1 MLDLSPVTRDANW
14 QRVSEEIIIAG
25 DNCSVAGLGLANN
38 IIIPLI
44 TNLQASLK
52 AQPTI
57 AASNL
62 AAASSPRQENS
73 VTAADSSANTAQT
86 TCDNSTLQEL
96 NIANL

>member
-38 IIIPLI
+38 NIIPLI

-62 AAASSPRQENS
+62 AAASSPRQENL
-73 VTAADSSANTAQT
+73 DSSANTAQT

-96 NIANL
+96 NTANL

>member
-1 MLDLSPVTRDANW
+1 MFDLSPVTRDANW

-38 IIIPLI
+38 NIIPLI

-57 AASNL
+57 AAS
-62 AAASSPRQENS
+62 SPRQENL
-73 VTAADSSANTAQT
+73 DSSANTAQT